1 MILALDYGEKNIGLA
16 LSDEDEVFSFPVDVI
31 ASAEMEKDIHMLEK
45 KLPRF
50 SKITEMII
58 GLPKNL
64 KNEDT
69 PQTLKVRAFFQKV
82 VQAWPNLK
90 ISLVD
95 ERMTS
100 AQHMKNVHSAG
111 GNSKQA
117 RNQKDMYEAAL
128 LLEYYITLR
137 KNEKEIQQIQDF

>member
-16 LSDEDEVFSFPVDVI
+16 LSDEEEIFSFPVDVI
-31 ASAEMEKDIHMLEK
+31 SASEMEKDLHVLEK

-50 SKITEMII
+50 SKITEII
-58 GLPKNL
+58 VGLPRNL

-69 PQTLKVRAFFQKV
+69 PQTLKVRAFYQKLL
-82 VQAWPNLK
+82 QAWPKLK
-90 ISLVD
+90 ITLVD

-100 AQHMKNVHSAG
+100 AQHMKNVHTAG

-117 RNQKDMYEAAL
+117 RNQKDKFEAAL
-128 LLEYYITLR
+128 LLEYYIILR
-137 KNEKEIQQIQDF
+137 KNEKEIQQI

>member
-16 LSDEDEVFSFPVDVI
+16 LSDEEEVFSFPVDVI
-31 ASAEMEKDIHMLEK
+31 SASEMEKDLFILEK

-50 SKITEMII
+50 SKITEII
-58 GLPKNL
+58 LGLPRNL

-69 PQTLKVRAFFQKV
+69 PQTLKVRAFYQKLL
-82 VQAWPNLK
+82 QAWPKLQ
-90 ISLVD
+90 ITLVD

-100 AQHMKNVHSAG
+100 AQHMKNVHTAG

-117 RNQKDMYEAAL
+117 RNQKDKFEAAL

-137 KNEKEIQQIQDF
+137 KNEKEIQQI

>member
-16 LSDEDEVFSFPVDVI
+16 LSDEEEVFSFPVDVI
-31 ASAEMEKDIHMLEK
+31 SASEMEKDLHILEK

-50 SKITEMII
+50 SKITEII
-58 GLPKNL
+58 VGLPRNL

-69 PQTLKVRAFFQKV
+69 PQTLKARAFYQKLL
-82 VQAWPNLK
+82 QAWPKLK
-90 ISLVD
+90 ITMVD

-100 AQHMKNVHSAG
+100 AQHMKNVHTAG

-117 RNQKDMYEAAL
+117 RNQKDKFEAAL

-137 KNEKEIQQIQDF
+137 KNEKEIQQI

>member
-16 LSDEDEVFSFPVDVI
+16 LSDEEEIFSFPVDVI
-31 ASAEMEKDIHMLEK
+31 SASEMEKDLHVLEK

-50 SKITEMII
+50 SKITEII
-58 GLPKNL
+58 VGLPRNL

-69 PQTLKVRAFFQKV
+69 PQTFKVRAFYQKLL
-82 VQAWPNLK
+82 QAWPKLK
-90 ISLVD
+90 ITLVD

-100 AQHMKNVHSAG
+100 AQHMKNVHTAG

-117 RNQKDMYEAAL
+117 RNQKDKFEAAL

-137 KNEKEIQQIQDF
+137 KNEKEIQQI